1 MTSMLL
7 GTYEAKLVG
16 KNRLV
21 LPSRLR
27 KEIRGDRIV
36 LTVGFEGIFGFSE
49 EKWQEVTAADLA
61 RPLFSDGQARDL
73 RRKMF
78 AKAAVVELDNQARF
92 VIPQEL
98 VNEKELMGE
107 MIFIGAGDHFEI
119 WESKKWLA
127 YSQKLEK
134 I

>member
-36 LTVGFEGIFGFSE
+36 LTVGFEEGIFGFSE
-49 EKWQEVTAADLA
+49 DKWLEVTATDLA
-61 RPLFSDGQARDL
+61 RPLFSDGDARDL

-78 AKAAVVELDNQARF
+78 ANAAVVELDSQGRF

-98 VNEKELMGE
+98 VSGRELKEE
-107 MIFIGAGDHFEI
+107 MVFVGAGDHFEI
-119 WESKKWLA
+119 WESKKWEE
-127 YSQKLEK
+127 YSARLK
-134 I
+134 